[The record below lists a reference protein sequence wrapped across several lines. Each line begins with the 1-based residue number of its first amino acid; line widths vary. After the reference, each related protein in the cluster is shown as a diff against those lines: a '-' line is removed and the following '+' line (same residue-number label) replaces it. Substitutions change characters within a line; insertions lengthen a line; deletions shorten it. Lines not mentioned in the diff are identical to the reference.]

1 MRALVALALFLAP
14 AAAFTLCAPSRM
26 LTLHRAAESRA
37 MSSHALKRRLG
48 SLDMSMIA
56 PSSSSA
62 PASTAPP
69 PPPPPTGLQKI
80 VTILSL
86 MLKIAV
92 LRMRNMFLR
101 MEGLVLKNKLLR
113 SRQFWLQMTAALV
126 SYVVLARAVRVNRAL
141 TSELSFATFLRL
153 LDKHPDKLS
162 SLRVSAAQL
171 SYVVA
176 GQRTMTRVVQ
186 ADRFLLERLL
196 ASGVDFAAPPAP
208 VNVLGLLWT
217 CVYGF
222 FLWTVTSRMMQGPQD
237 EGAGKRKDQVRAS
250 WQGQF
255 SSHLFVAMWL
265 CWGFLCTICV
275 CFATHS

>member
-1 MRALVALALFLAP
+1 MRALVVWALLLAP
-14 AAAFTLCAPSRM
+14 VEGFTGLPQQRGVALSLHAVLPRAAVTSRRSLSMSLVAPS
-26 LTLHRAAESRA
+26 
-37 MSSHALKRRLG
+37 
-48 SLDMSMIA
+48 
-56 PSSSSA
+56 PSSATSG
-62 PASTAPP
+62 PVSTAPP
-69 PPPPPTGLQKI
+69 PPPPAGLKKF

-101 MEGLVLKNKLLR
+101 MEGLLLKNKLLR
-113 SRQFWLQMTAALV
+113 SRQFWLQMMAALV

-141 TSELSFATFLRL
+141 TSEVSFSTFLRL
-153 LDKHPDKLS
+153 LEKHPDKLS
-162 SLRVSAAQL
+162 MLRVSASQL

-176 GQRTMTRVVQ
+176 GQRAMTRVVQ

-217 CVYGF
+217 CAYGF

-237 EGAGKRKDQVRAS
+237 EGAGKRKDQVRLEHTWS
-250 WQGQF
+250 
-255 SSHLFVAMWL
+255 
-265 CWGFLCTICV
+265 
-275 CFATHS
+275 